1 MKKIIQPFVL
11 VCIGVVMFACGSDPI
26 ADLSPEDS
34 QVFITNYLPTANYG
48 SYKTF
53 SISDSIYTQKN
64 QQIGVSTGSIAQLM
78 VNKTV
83 SNLTQRGY
91 TRIPKAAKPDLGV
104 NIIYITESQTNVVAN
119 NNSYWGNYWGYGSG
133 YNLYYPT
140 SYSFYQ
146 TVENYWYIEIIDLK
160 NIRTNNNATII
171 WNAQIRGNGLLDN
184 DLLLTM
190 IDKVFAQSQYLKN
203 N

>member
-160 NIRTNNNATII
+160 NISTNNNATII

-190 IDKVFAQSQYLKN
+190 VDKVFAQSQYLKN

>member
-1 MKKIIQPFVL
+1 MKKFIQPFVC
-11 VCIGVVMFACGSDPI
+11 VCIGIVMFACGKDPI

-34 QVFITNYLPTANYG
+34 QVFITNYLSTANYG

-53 SISDSIYTQKN
+53 SISDSIFTQKN

-91 TRIPKAAKPDLGV
+91 TRIPRGAKPDLGV

-119 NNSYWGNYWGYGSG
+119 NNAYWGNYYGYGGG

-160 NIRTNNNATII
+160 NISTNNNATII

-190 IDKVFAQSQYLKN
+190 VDKVFAQSQYLKN